1 MTLLVLSEVGQSGTV
16 VLFAGLMSML
26 SPVEGAAADQNAAL
40 LPFPISLSVCLW
52 ACHSRASLKKC
63 QDFTARVLPVTL
75 LCVAQKNSNQYRSSS
90 VKCWKTW
97 QKSLKCGTRVSSFAT
112 SLHSNTQEVKLNIK
126 QHIEPYSDTNNCT
139 LERLLR
145 LRGSDLSSHKAK
157 REQKERLERNT
168 RQWVVIFSAC
178 CM

>member
-1 MTLLVLSEVGQSGTV
+1 MKMLLCC
-16 VLFAGLMSML
+16 F
-26 SPVEGAAADQNAAL
+26 
-40 LPFPISLSVCLW
+40 
-52 ACHSRASLKKC
+52 
-63 QDFTARVLPVTL
+63 FTAISHLSICVSVGLSQQGLTKEMSGLHGPCSASNIAVRSTKELQSMPSL
-75 LCVAQKNSNQYRSSS
+75 LR
-90 VKCWKTW
+90 KCWKTW
-97 QKSLKCGTRVSSFAT
+97 QKSLRCGTRVSSFAT

-126 QHIEPYSDTNNCT
+126 QYIEPYSDTNNCI